1 MRQLSGK
8 VIRPLLKEV
17 IMQNL
22 SSVPL
27 SFYLYLDQENQDC
40 VSYLN
45 SIKKL
50 LESFSVPYVIGCY
63 DKDKTKEENLS
74 IFKAGISK
82 HSVLLLRPLPI
93 KEEKEFIIGTVVGVI
108 YKLEEERP
116 DAAFYFPKTEPVCV
130 NMDKITLDHVIHVL
144 ETGENEVSL
153 PPKEHEEKAKEALHQ
168 MLLLAK

>member
-1 MRQLSGK
+1 MSADEIKEAKAAHPDAKVLVHPECNPDIIKLADYIGSTSG
-8 VIRPLLKEV
+8 IINYAKE
-17 IMQNL
+17 
-22 SSVPL
+22 
-27 SFYLYLDQENQDC
+27 
-40 VSYLN
+40 
-45 SIKKL
+45 
-50 LESFSVPYVIGCY
+50 
-63 DKDKTKEENLS
+63 
-74 IFKAGISK
+74 
-82 HSVLLLRPLPI
+82 H

-116 DAAFYFPKTEPVCV
+116 DAAFYFPKTEPVCI